1 MEKLILYV
9 YLAVSDKAVSVVLVH
24 ADKKVQKPVY
34 YDSKVLHGAELNYSM
49 IEKFALT
56 MITTSRNLSPYF
68 LSHKIEV
75 FTNQNLL

>member
-56 MITTSRNLSPYF
+56 MITTSRNLSP
-68 LSHKIEV
+68 
-75 FTNQNLL
+75 